1 MLEKTLEILKHEFRM
16 TELDAGAYARQKV
29 KGMTFLVHH
38 YEVEGIGHLSTMAA
52 DGMFGLMKM
61 DTVILVP
68 RLKDAPLFSYDRIKA
83 MGNDTFIPA
92 SNEPKSCLHDLGDCR
107 EGAIPCSLLRGIALW
122 SFTIRCWMNQMKVTT
137 SIWSGWRRKRERLP
151 TF

>member
-1 MLEKTLEILKHEFRM
+1 MKWDLRLKAVKGAGMLEKTLEILKHEFRM

-38 YEVEGIGHLSTMAA
+38 YEAEGIGHLSTMAA

-68 RLKDAPLFSYDRIKA
+68 RLKDHRMRARMQKMRSR
-83 MGNDTFIPA
+83 GNMST
-92 SNEPKSCLHDLGDCR
+92 DCFKTAGR
-107 EGAIPCSLLRGIALW
+107 PRMRS
-122 SFTIRCWMNQMKVTT
+122 
-137 SIWSGWRRKRERLP
+137 
-151 TF
+151 